1 MHFQGKQRINSY
13 SLAETKMSNCVK
25 KFFIKCKET
34 SNWALSRKSL
44 AGWKPGSVF
53 QGLGRGT
60 RKLWTETQ
68 PQNRVSS
75 GTALWEKYRHG
86 PHCPQGDWTWSDTQF
101 TSKLLHRVT
110 NHWNISGYL
119 MCMSRLKHSFF
130 PPSFQSFFSPA
141 QRDLGV
147 LAGIRLNVSQ
157 HWQPTPLPSPPVLG
171 IGCKL
176 DWELYWQV
184 RPFFSVSTFSGSL
197 DAIRKLKQVFE
208 KAKKCQSATTN
219 WFVASFPPH
228 YKKMYLF
235 FKKKSHYF
243 YNQFGTGICH
253 PNSCHSYLIGHF
265 GTGEEVLL
273 KKAWR
278 AILLSESNVPFN
290 WSKVIVLKTFYI
302 CL

>member
-1 MHFQGKQRINSY
+1 MKTWLSLPRTWQRNQKIVNWDSAPKQGEQWDCIMREVQAWSP
-13 SLAETKMSNCVK
+13 LPTGR
-25 KFFIKCKET
+25 
-34 SNWALSRKSL
+34 LSMVRH
-44 AGWKPGSVF
+44 
-53 QGLGRGT
+53 
-60 RKLWTETQ
+60 TEF
-68 PQNRVSS
+68 
-75 GTALWEKYRHG
+75 E
-86 PHCPQGDWTWSDTQF
+86 F